1 MSGVGNAS
9 GKLRVAVTMEPESW
23 ILRQVAEH
31 FRQLASERLKVLP
44 LDLGQPVPQA
54 ADAVLYVNWPHLLDC
69 APGRRDMPGLL
80 MVQHMDRTAFRLR
93 YLLWKHPRMQV
104 VCMARNWVERMQRYF
119 IPADRLHLIPFGVDL
134 EQFLPAEQAPDGG
147 RIRIG
152 FVGRAYPD
160 GRKGEDRLLAISRQ
174 LSPERFEFVL
184 VGDRWEAL
192 GAALKSRGFP
202 TAYHRYLEG
211 AAVPGVMATTDVLL
225 VCSRNEGGPQP
236 VLEALAC
243 GVPVV
248 STKVGFV
255 TDLQKRLPQYVSL
268 FDSDAVVPE
277 ILADARRKRAMAQA
291 NTALIHQEL
300 QSFTWE
306 SWASRTER
314 LLVRAAAGQAA
325 VATNI
330 D

>member
-1 MSGVGNAS
+1 MNGVGNAS
-9 GKLRVAVTMEPESW
+9 GIMRVAVTMEPESW
-23 ILRQVAEH
+23 ILRQIAER
-31 FRQLASERLKVLP
+31 FRQFASAQVEFQAVE
-44 LDLGQPVPQA
+44 LGQPVSTD
-54 ADAVLYVNWPHLLDC
+54 ADAVLYVNWPHLFTSPPRQRDT
-69 APGRRDMPGLL
+69 PGIL
-80 MVQHMDRTAFRLR
+80 MVGHLDRTAFRLR
-93 YLLWKHPRMQV
+93 YLLWRYPRMHV
-104 VCMARNWVERMQRYF
+104 ICMAERWVETLRRYGVLEE
-119 IPADRLHLIPFGVDL
+119 RLHLISHGVDL
-134 EQFLPAEQAPDGG
+134 KLFLPAEQVPDGE

-174 LSPERFEFVL
+174 LSPEQFEFVL
-184 VGDRWEAL
+184 VGDRWDAL

-202 TAYHRYLEG
+202 TAYHRYLAG

-277 ILADARRKRAMAQA
+277 ILSDARRKRAMAQA
-291 NTALIHQEL
+291 NTALIRQEL

-306 SWASRTER
+306 SWAGRTER
-314 LLVRAAAGQAA
+314 LLAQTAAGQSAA
-325 VATNI
+325 ATNI

>member
-1 MSGVGNAS
+1 MSGVFKPT

-23 ILRQVAEH
+23 ILRQIAER
-31 FRQLASERLKVLP
+31 FRQLASEKVEVLP
-44 LDLGQPVPQA
+44 LELGQPVPPA
-54 ADAVLYVNWPHLLDC
+54 ADAVLYVNWPHLLAC

-80 MVQHMDRTAFRLR
+80 MVQHMDKTAFRLR
-93 YLLWKHPRMQV
+93 YLVWKHPQMQV
-104 VCMARNWVERMQRYF
+104 VCMARHWVERLRRYL
-119 IPADRLHLIPFGVDL
+119 IPADRLHLIPFGVDPGL
-134 EQFLPAEQAPDGG
+134 FQPAEQAPTSK

-160 GRKGEDRLLAISRQ
+160 GRKGEDRLLEISRQ
-174 LSPERFEFVL
+174 LSPEQFEFVL

-192 GAALKSRGFP
+192 ESALKSRGFH
-202 TAYHRYLEG
+202 TAYHRYLDS
-211 AAVPGVMATTDVLL
+211 AAVPGVMAATDVLL

-248 STKVGFV
+248 ASKVGFV
-255 TDLQKRLPQYVSL
+255 PDLQTRLPQHVRL
-268 FDSDAVVPE
+268 FDSVAVVPE
-277 ILADARRKRAMAQA
+277 LLAEARRNRILAQA
-291 NTALIHQEL
+291 NAAIIRQEL

-314 LLVRAAAGQAA
+314 LLVQAAARPPDA
-325 VATNI
+325 VTNI